1 MIHTLN
7 AYLDTESDLYHYDDK
22 PRGVFKEPLVRS
34 TTDAIYGILLS
45 AGLWD
50 DLKTRP
56 SKVTLRFTA
65 DKETC
70 LFMQLKKLPVVALF
84 YKERDVEFAVYN
96 VTGVAPQSFV
106 DEMEFMEEM
115 DDVMTAQLCEH
126 LMDYFPEPPEVFY
139 CQVSIPEGSTPL
151 LRQAAS

>member
-1 MIHTLN
+1 MIYTLN
-7 AYLDTESDLYHYDDK
+7 TYLDPESDLFHYDDK
-22 PRGVFKEPLVRS
+22 PKGVFKEPLVRS

-70 LFMQLKKLPVVALF
+70 LFMQLQKLPIVALL
-84 YKERDVEFAVYN
+84 YKERDVEFTVYN

-106 DEMEFMEEM
+106 DEMDFLDEM
-115 DDVMTAQLCEH
+115 GDPTTAQLCDH
-126 LMDYFPEPPEVFY
+126 LMDYFQEPPDAFY
-139 CQVSIPEGSTPL
+139 CQVSIPADSTPVP
-151 LRQAAS
+151 RQGAA

>member
-7 AYLDTESDLYHYDDK
+7 AYLDPESDLYHYDDK

-65 DKETC
+65 DRTEC
-70 LFMQLKKLPVVALF
+70 VVMQSQQDPIVKLH
-84 YKERDVEFAVYN
+84 YRRKDHDMCVYL
-96 VTGVAPQSFV
+96 VQGFFPPDFV
-106 DEMEFMEEM
+106 DERDFLDEM
-115 DDVMTAQLCEH
+115 GSFTEAELCEH
-126 LMDYFPEPPEVFY
+126 LMDYFPSAPETFY
-139 CQVSIPEGSTPL
+139 CLVSIPEGSTPL